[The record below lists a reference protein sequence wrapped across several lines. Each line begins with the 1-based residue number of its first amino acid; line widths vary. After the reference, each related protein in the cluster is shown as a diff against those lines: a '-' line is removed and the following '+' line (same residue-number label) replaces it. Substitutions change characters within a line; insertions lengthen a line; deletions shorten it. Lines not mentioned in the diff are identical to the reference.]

1 MDTTLLAVLP
11 AFLRTIAGIGA
22 PFAGA
27 AAPAIAAAIGYAATL
42 IERGEA
48 GAAGLQSLTDEIAAM
63 GTANA
68 TDAEWAAL
76 KARSDAAH
84 AILQAVPSP

>member
-1 MDTTLLAVLP
+1 MNELLLVIP

-27 AAPAIAAAIGYAATL
+27 AAPAIMAAMGYAATL

-48 GAAGLQSLTDEIAAM
+48 GATELKALTDQIGAM
-63 GTANA
+63 GAGNP

-76 KARSDAAH
+76 KTRSDAAH
-84 AILQAVPSP
+84 AIIQGAAP